1 MRCLEKNVL
10 SAADIESEMSSSS
23 LTGISA
29 LTSLKVDGFIRR
41 GFSMAFLL
49 QTSCSEHISGT

>member
-10 SAADIESEMSSSS
+10 SVADIESEMCSSS
-23 LTGISA
+23 LTSISA
-29 LTSLKVDGFIRR
+29 LTSLKVDDFIRR
-41 GFSMAFLL
+41 GFSMAFLF